1 MKIAIVDDEPLYLE
15 QVVAIAKE
23 YEKERTDKK
32 IVFDIFSHP
41 EDLLESSYRLGG
53 YDIYVL
59 DVIMPG
65 MDGIELGKK
74 LREANYDGKIVYLT
88 SSPEFAYDSFSVK
101 AFNYI
106 LKPAKKDVF
115 FHTIDEAI
123 ASISDK
129 KDKAL
134 IIKTKEKS
142 TKINFDSIMY
152 AELANRAITYYLVGG
167 KKIESTTVRSSFSE
181 SVAEL
186 LTDKRFI
193 ACSQSMVVNLDHIT
207 EVENDT
213 VFFGNT
219 YKTSLGE
226 KNCRKLRNVWSNYLF
241 EQEG

>member
-1 MKIAIVDDEPLYLE
+1 MRIAIVDDEPLCLE

-74 LREANYDGKIVYLT
+74 LREANSDGKIIYLT

-115 FHTIDEAI
+115 FIR
-123 ASISDK
+123 
-129 KDKAL
+129 
-134 IIKTKEKS
+134 
-142 TKINFDSIMY
+142 M
-152 AELANRAITYYLVGG
+152 
-167 KKIESTTVRSSFSE
+167 
-181 SVAEL
+181 
-186 LTDKRFI
+186 
-193 ACSQSMVVNLDHIT
+193 
-207 EVENDT
+207 
-213 VFFGNT
+213 
-219 YKTSLGE
+219 
-226 KNCRKLRNVWSNYLF
+226 
-241 EQEG
+241 